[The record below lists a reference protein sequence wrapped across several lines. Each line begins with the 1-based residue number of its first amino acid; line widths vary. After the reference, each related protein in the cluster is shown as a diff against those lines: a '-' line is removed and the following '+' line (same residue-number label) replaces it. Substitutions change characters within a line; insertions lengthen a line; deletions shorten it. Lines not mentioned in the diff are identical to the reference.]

1 MDGEYRWTV
10 YTPLIF
16 RNLLLTADGT
26 IELEYSSGQSPV
38 FQTSPESV
46 EEYME
51 KEYIVDE
58 VYIEF

>member
-10 YTPLIF
+10 YTPLTF
-16 RNLLLTADGT
+16 HNLLLTADGT
-26 IELEYSSGQSPV
+26 IELEYSDGQSSV
-38 FQTSPESV
+38 FQTSAESV

-51 KEYIVDE
+51 KEYVVDE